1 MLISVDMEAN
11 GSKVEPMLGWPPILA
26 YPLKGKQE
34 LIRVRILGPLQFTTK
49 FQRTRKTNEKSD
61 RCVFCCFRSASLRLR
76 ELGKTLSNRKRC
88 LGKVYDAY

>member
-34 LIRVRILGPLQFTTK
+34 LIRVRILGPPPIVV
-49 FQRTRKTNEKSD
+49 N
-61 RCVFCCFRSASLRLR
+61 FR
-76 ELGKTLSNRKRC
+76 G
-88 LGKVYDAY
+88 